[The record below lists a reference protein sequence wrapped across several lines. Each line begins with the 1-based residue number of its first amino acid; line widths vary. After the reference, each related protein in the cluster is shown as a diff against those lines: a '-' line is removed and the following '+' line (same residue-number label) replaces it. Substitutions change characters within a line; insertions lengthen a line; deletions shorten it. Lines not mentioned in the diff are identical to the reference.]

1 MKNSP
6 FISDFSYNGGQY
18 PDYNIALG
26 LPFPVADTFTNP
38 GGAIRAVNPNF
49 QVTGVQQFNLT
60 AQKNI
65 AHGNVVS
72 VAYVGALS
80 RHEFNPIPLDT
91 PLPGPGTVQ
100 SRRPY
105 YSLGL
110 TR

>member
-1 MKNSP
+1 LS
-6 FISDFSYNGGQY
+6 
-18 PDYNIALG
+18 
-26 LPFPVADTFTNP
+26 NP
-38 GGAIRAVNPNF
+38 GRTIRAVNPNF

-80 RHEFNPIPLDT
+80 RHEFNAIPLDT

-100 SRRPY
+100 KPPSV
-105 YSLGL
+105 LL
-110 TR
+110 TWAHSIETTP